1 MSLTVIKVTPH
12 EEVKIQLTIIT
23 TISITSPKDILNPS
37 RIPQFMVVVLA
48 MRMILTMIVVVTM
61 VVMMMV
67 GVVMMTM
74 IVVVVVMM
82 MIVLVMVVGFV
93 SSGCC
98 VLLGSRVLHLSHQG
112 ANMQTFL
119 SFRMTTVMRMFMMSI
134 KRVIMNASLIKIHVE
149 TLMISISDG
158 DKG

>member
-1 MSLTVIKVTPH
+1 
-12 EEVKIQLTIIT
+12 
-23 TISITSPKDILNPS
+23 
-37 RIPQFMVVVLA
+37 MVV
-48 MRMILTMIVVVTM
+48 
-61 VVMMMV
+61 VVMMM
-67 GVVMMTM
+67 M
-74 IVVVVVMM
+74 IVVVVVE
-82 MIVLVMVVGFV
+82 GFV

-134 KRVIMNASLIKIHVE
+134 TRVIMNASLIKIHVE

-158 DKG
+158 DKVEVGGNGNGKRYYIIFLDFDGNHPYPKHIYMDNLEFIISEKIWDFSDIFCAGEGRGG

>member
-1 MSLTVIKVTPH
+1 M
-12 EEVKIQLTIIT
+12 
-23 TISITSPKDILNPS
+23 
-37 RIPQFMVVVLA
+37 
-48 MRMILTMIVVVTM
+48 
-61 VVMMMV
+61 
-67 GVVMMTM
+67 
-74 IVVVVVMM
+74 VVVVMM
-82 MIVLVMVVGFV
+82 MMIVVVVVVGFV

-134 KRVIMNASLIKIHVE
+134 TRVIMNASLIKIHVE

-158 DKG
+158 DKGEEGGNCPNGKRYYIIFFGL

>member
-1 MSLTVIKVTPH
+1 
-12 EEVKIQLTIIT
+12 
-23 TISITSPKDILNPS
+23 
-37 RIPQFMVVVLA
+37 
-48 MRMILTMIVVVTM
+48 
-61 VVMMMV
+61 MMM
-67 GVVMMTM
+67 M
-74 IVVVVVMM
+74 VVVVVMM
-82 MIVLVMVVGFV
+82 IVVVVGFV
-93 SSGCC
+93 SSGWC

>member
-67 GVVMMTM
+67 
-74 IVVVVVMM
+74 
-82 MIVLVMVVGFV
+82 VLVMVVGFV

>member
-1 MSLTVIKVTPH
+1 
-12 EEVKIQLTIIT
+12 
-23 TISITSPKDILNPS
+23 
-37 RIPQFMVVVLA
+37 
-48 MRMILTMIVVVTM
+48 M
-61 VVMMMV
+61 VVMMM
-67 GVVMMTM
+67 M
-74 IVVVVVMM
+74 VVVVVMM
-82 MIVLVMVVGFV
+82 MIVVVVGFV